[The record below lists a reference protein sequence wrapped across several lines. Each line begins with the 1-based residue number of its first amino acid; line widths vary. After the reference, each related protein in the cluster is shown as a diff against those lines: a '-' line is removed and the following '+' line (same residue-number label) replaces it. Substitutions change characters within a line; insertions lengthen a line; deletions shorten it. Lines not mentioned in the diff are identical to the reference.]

1 MLYISFDIEQSKC
14 KFRGKYS
21 NKSVI
26 PFVAWKKDRDNGNWL
41 FKTMKK
47 KLHFTNYGVCGLFSI
62 NEKNVWTVLLV
73 TIILVWGQS
82 YVLNE
87 TANAFKI
94 KFITNAGGISYR
106 IILHCIRY
114 HGMLIKSIQPWRYT
128 YLANLA
134 NLRHIHFQ
142 RSIFSYN

>member
-1 MLYISFDIEQSKC
+1 LILNRANVSLEVNTATKVLFPLLLERKTGITGTDYLKL
-14 KFRGKYS
+14 
-21 NKSVI
+21 
-26 PFVAWKKDRDNGNWL
+26 WKKI
-41 FKTMKK
+41 T
-47 KLHFTNYGVCGLFSI
+47 FTNYGVCGLFSI